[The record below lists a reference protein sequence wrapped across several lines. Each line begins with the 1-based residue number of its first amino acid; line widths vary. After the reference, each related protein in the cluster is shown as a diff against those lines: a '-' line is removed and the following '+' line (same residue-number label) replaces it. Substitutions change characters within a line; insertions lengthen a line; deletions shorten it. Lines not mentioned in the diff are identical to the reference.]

1 MRILNRRVR
10 VLYGRIRV
18 FTLWEGWGTPWEG
31 KGTLFAG
38 RCTLWERKGTLS
50 VAKCNH
56 IFEGIKELHLRVCV
70 LYGGEMLLYERIKVV
85 RGLYLRVYKLGYS
98 IEGCSI
104 GGKVYS
110 VGE

>member
-1 MRILNRRVR
+1 MGGLGYLLYGKAGVLHGRVR
-10 VLYGRIRV
+10 VLYLRVGVLYGRERLYH
-18 FTLWEGWGTPWEG
+18 LWP
-31 KGTLFAG
+31 
-38 RCTLWERKGTLS
+38 S
-50 VAKCNH
+50 VIY

-85 RGLYLRVYKLGYS
+85 RALYLRVYKLGYS